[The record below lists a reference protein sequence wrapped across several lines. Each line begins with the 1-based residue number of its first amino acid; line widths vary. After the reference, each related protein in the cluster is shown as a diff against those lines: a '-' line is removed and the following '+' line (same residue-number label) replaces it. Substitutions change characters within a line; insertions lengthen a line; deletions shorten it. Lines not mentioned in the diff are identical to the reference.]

1 MYKITMYSQTKLLYF
16 FLVTNQIHSKGI
28 IKCKNIDNINVEIV
42 FSYMNN
48 YENTTEMTL
57 EEKMKNVQQKWGK

>member
-16 FLVTNQIHSKGI
+16 FLVTNQIHSKGN

-57 EEKMKNVQQKWGK
+57 EEKMKNVQETWGK